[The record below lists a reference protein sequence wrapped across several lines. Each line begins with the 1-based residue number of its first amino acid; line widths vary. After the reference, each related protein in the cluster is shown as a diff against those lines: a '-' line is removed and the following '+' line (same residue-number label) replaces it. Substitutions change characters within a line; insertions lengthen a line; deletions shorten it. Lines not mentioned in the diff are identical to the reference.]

1 MLTLYSSWHLLSF
14 PNLSQIQNCS
24 CNFKCLCHYIS
35 VFFSLWPLPWPLLM
49 AFCSWQCH
57 TSTCCFIHCSVL
69 CHLLCDALP
78 FNITVTCRRAA
89 YPRPAICVCLCA
101 SDCFLIRKTLIYNL
115 PCSLQCA
122 LQYCLSSLC
131 HSQDLCWLALTEGA
145 ACCAGWKGAS
155 AAAAAGVGDGGCFTH
170 EVTRG
175 FLFPLFL
182 TAHWNAGYFLDS
194 YLLLPSIQRA
204 MFDAWSAW
212 KMMLLCYMLKHMK

>member
-1 MLTLYSSWHLLSF
+1 
-14 PNLSQIQNCS
+14 
-24 CNFKCLCHYIS
+24 
-35 VFFSLWPLPWPLLM
+35 M

-57 TSTCCFIHCSVL
+57 TSTCCFIHGSVL

-115 PCSLQCA
+115 PCSLQFA

-155 AAAAAGVGDGGCFTH
+155 AAGAGVGDGGCFTH
-170 EVTRG
+170 EVTQG

-182 TAHWNAGYFLDS
+182 TAHWNATSWLRLCCF
-194 YLLLPSIQRA
+194 LPSKGSCLMPGQLEKLWFCAICWNT
-204 MFDAWSAW
+204 WSNW
-212 KMMLLCYMLKHMK
+212 WPG